1 MSRTAQTARPAPA
14 PRVRCAVYT
23 RKSTEEGLDQEFNS
37 LDAQREGA
45 EAFVASQRH
54 EGWVCL
60 PDRYDDGGY
69 TGGNTDRPALQRLL
83 RDVEAGKVDCVV
95 VYKVDRLSRS
105 LLDFT
110 RLMEAFDQQRVS
122 FVSVTQQ
129 FNTATSMGRLVL
141 NVLLSFAQFEREIIA
156 ERTRDKIAAMRR
168 KGKWA
173 GGLPPLGYDADPVT
187 SKLVVNPDEAAKVRQ
202 IFGLYQEHGG
212 LLPVVEELRA
222 RGWTNKRTSTRKGT
236 ERGGKP
242 FTRTSLHRLLT
253 NVAYVGRVRHR
264 SETHP
269 GEHPAIVDE
278 KDFRE
283 VQARLCRNGKT
294 GGAGARGRSGAV
306 LQGLL
311 RCAACDCAM
320 TPTHTTKA
328 GRKYRYYVCS
338 AAQKSGRAT
347 CPSKSVP
354 AGAVEKFVIDRI
366 RCVGRDPDLV
376 RETVA
381 AAKGLE
387 EGKVSELAAER
398 HGWERE
404 LREAA
409 AEAKAVSA
417 RLTGNDAGGALGRL
431 GELRDRTAQAEGR
444 LAEVRAQADDL
455 HAHRVDPAAA
465 GVALRQ
471 FDGVWENLT
480 PGEQARLVGLLV
492 ERVEYDGRDRSVAI
506 AFHPAGI
513 RALADQV
520 AAENGEIR

>member
-1 MSRTAQTARPAPA
+1 MRRATDNGRPALV

-23 RKSTEEGLDQEFNS
+23 RKSTEEGLEQEFNS
-37 LDAQREGA
+37 LDAQREGG

-110 RLMEAFDQQRVS
+110 RLMEAFDKHRVS

-173 GGLPPLGYDADPVT
+173 GGVPPLGYDADPVT

-212 LLPVVEELRA
+212 LLPVVNELRA
-222 RGWTNKRTSTRKGT
+222 RGWANKRTSTRKGT

-242 FTRTSLHRLLT
+242 FTRTSLHRLLI

-264 SETHP
+264 AEVHP
-269 GEHPAIVDE
+269 GEHRPIVDE
-278 KDFRE
+278 KVFQE
-283 VQARLCRNGKT
+283 VQSRLCRNGKT
-294 GGAGARGRSGAV
+294 GGASTRGRSGAV

-311 RCAACDCAM
+311 RCTACDCAM

-338 AAQKSGRAT
+338 AAQKAGRAT

-354 AGAVEKFVIDRI
+354 AGAVEKFVVDRI

-381 AAKGLE
+381 AARRLE
-387 EGKVSELAAER
+387 EGKLAELAAER

-404 LREAA
+404 VREAA
-409 AEAKAVSA
+409 AEAKVVSA
-417 RLTGNDAGGALGRL
+417 RLTGTDSGGALARL
-431 GELRDRTAQAEGR
+431 GELRDRAAQAEGR
-444 LAEVRAQADDL
+444 LAKVRAQADDQL
-455 HAHRVDPAAA
+455 AHRVDPAAV
-465 GVALRQ
+465 GTALRQ

-480 PGEQARLVGLLV
+480 PREQAKLVGLLV

-506 AFHPAGI
+506 SFHPAGI

-520 AAENGEIR
+520 AATNGEAR